1 MWKEVLETY
10 RCLISGKKNHPGTR
24 IEDLFG
30 SCTTAELER
39 EYAFLKQM
47 AKDSGHIED
56 DTGLR
61 GQYGGH
67 RE

>member
-1 MWKEVLETY
+1 VWKDVLETY
-10 RCLISGKKNHPGTR
+10 RCLVSAKKNMPGMR

-30 SCTTAELER
+30 SCTTSELEQ
-39 EYAFLKQM
+39 EYKFLQQQ
-47 AKDSGHIED
+47 AKDSGYIED
-56 DTGLR
+56 NTGPR

>member
-10 RCLISGKKNHPGTR
+10 RAIVTFQTVEK
-24 IEDLFG
+24 
-30 SCTTAELER
+30 TAEQLKR
-39 EYAFLKQM
+39 EQAFLEQM
-47 AKDSGHIED
+47 AKDSGYIED
-56 DTGLR
+56 ETGLR